1 MLCLA
6 MNGRGVHILKAG
18 AKRRRTKA
26 DIDDQFDFE
35 REAQEHASANASKV
49 KEQKAELEQ
58 LSQTLREREEM
69 LNKGNHIFQFI
80 EEECKAGN
88 ISYDGVNRPNII
100 QNQADV
106 DFDED

>member
-49 KEQKAELEQ
+49 KEQKAELE
-58 LSQTLREREEM
+58 
-69 LNKGNHIFQFI
+69 
-80 EEECKAGN
+80 
-88 ISYDGVNRPNII
+88 
-100 QNQADV
+100 
-106 DFDED
+106 